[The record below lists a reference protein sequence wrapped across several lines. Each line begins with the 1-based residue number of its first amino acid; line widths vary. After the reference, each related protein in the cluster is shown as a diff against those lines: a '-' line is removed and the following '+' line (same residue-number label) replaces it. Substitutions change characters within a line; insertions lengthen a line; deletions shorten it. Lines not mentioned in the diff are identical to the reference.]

1 MVRVELTGMR
11 RILTVLIL
19 LYSATSASV
28 IRRSPLIPTASRQ
41 NQVKVPKFN
50 ADAKFVACSD
60 ADKGSRTKSNTYES
74 ECQAGRLIF
83 QDGMA
88 SVEWLGSKNYSTHLN
103 VKDRGMELSELI
115 QFKGEYLAPDD
126 KTGIVYKLKNDAAVP
141 WVYLGD
147 GDGQS
152 EHAFKTEWMTVK
164 GNAIYA
170 GSHGT
175 EWLNDDGSIKN
186 YNRMFVKKITTY
198 GNVFHLNWTENYQ
211 KLRSKLEIDYPGYV
225 IHEAVLWSEVH
236 KRWFFLPRQVSR
248 APVMKNSFDNM
259 QGSNLLLT
267 TSDCFCDIT
276 ITEIG
281 PLKLELGTNDN
292 LIVAIKT
299 FERAGYPS
307 TSFLML
313 FDIHGQL
320 FLDSVVD
327 NLLPAAM
334 PFLLTIYKD
343 KDEADKAWEFLV
355 SSRIYGLAV
364 GCFLSVLFS
373 NRFGR
378 RTPILIG
385 TLLDIFGVVLSALTV
400 YLPGGVTA
408 AVVGRFINGIG
419 QGIVQTSGSVMLAE
433 IPPLR
438 KRGTALAT
446 LTMWACMGELG
457 GMLISLEELLGT
469 SQHWHLAMAVP
480 LLPLIPALYIL
491 YRAPES
497 PRYLFMLNREIEA
510 RKALSYYQNSSEAR
524 QTVDEIFE
532 EMKLE
537 DIDFNANNAKM
548 KMAREP
554 GATQIFQR
562 LKDGYFARPLLIAL
576 FVQSFVHLDDWLWI
590 SYSTQIFENVGLTAN
605 RAQRAS
611 LLMSLPQAIISPSL
625 TRLVVF
631 GMLAI
636 FFTTFEKALL
646 HGIPIAIILPV
657 LAAFDLSA
665 AAISG
670 ESAFAIVPEL
680 FLHND
685 KILGTAIVGIAQN
698 VFGGILT
705 NCLLTAVNHLGT
717 GNVLVPFVGMN
728 VVYVVVNYWY
738 LPETAEKTPQEVS
751 IHFSA
756 DPPLQGT
763 ITYMSRKLGDLYHFF
778 VPAKLFSFANILNIL
793 IFVAQVAF
801 CVIFMNVFY
810 GVGVQIFRLLV
821 H

>member
-1 MVRVELTGMR
+1 
-11 RILTVLIL
+11 
-19 LYSATSASV
+19 
-28 IRRSPLIPTASRQ
+28 
-41 NQVKVPKFN
+41 
-50 ADAKFVACSD
+50 
-60 ADKGSRTKSNTYES
+60 
-74 ECQAGRLIF
+74 
-83 QDGMA
+83 
-88 SVEWLGSKNYSTHLN
+88 
-103 VKDRGMELSELI
+103 
-115 QFKGEYLAPDD
+115 
-126 KTGIVYKLKNDAAVP
+126 
-141 WVYLGD
+141 
-147 GDGQS
+147 
-152 EHAFKTEWMTVK
+152 
-164 GNAIYA
+164 
-170 GSHGT
+170 
-175 EWLNDDGSIKN
+175 
-186 YNRMFVKKITTY
+186 
-198 GNVFHLNWTENYQ
+198 
-211 KLRSKLEIDYPGYV
+211 
-225 IHEAVLWSEVH
+225 
-236 KRWFFLPRQVSR
+236 
-248 APVMKNSFDNM
+248 
-259 QGSNLLLT
+259 
-267 TSDCFCDIT
+267 
-276 ITEIG
+276 
-281 PLKLELGTNDN
+281 
-292 LIVAIKT
+292 
-299 FERAGYPS
+299 
-307 TSFLML
+307 
-313 FDIHGQL
+313 
-320 FLDSVVD
+320 
-327 NLLPAAM
+327 
-334 PFLLTIYKD
+334 
-343 KDEADKAWEFLV
+343 
-355 SSRIYGLAV
+355 
-364 GCFLSVLFS
+364 
-373 NRFGR
+373 
-378 RTPILIG
+378 
-385 TLLDIFGVVLSALTV
+385 
-400 YLPGGVTA
+400 
-408 AVVGRFINGIG
+408 
-419 QGIVQTSGSVMLAE
+419 
-433 IPPLR
+433 
-438 KRGTALAT
+438 
-446 LTMWACMGELG
+446 
-457 GMLISLEELLGT
+457 
-469 SQHWHLAMAVP
+469 MAVP

-497 PRYLFMLNREIEA
+497 PRYLFMLNREVEA
-510 RKALSYYQNSSEAR
+510 RKALSYYQNSSDAR

-537 DIDFNANNAKM
+537 DVDINANNPKM

-611 LLMSLPQAIISPSL
+611 LLMSLPQAIISLALLGCFDNFSRRALLIIPTMAS
-625 TRLVVF
+625 VVF